1 MLVQIVY
8 FNKEL
13 VPIFWSYFYFLKAK
27 FDKSGHGL
35 QVGSGKGR
43 LKGRVD
49 SGSDNAISPSA
60 LQGLGKPFPEK
71 FLKNFLAKIT
81 YYPGHRVVS
90 GLPTS

>member
-13 VPIFWSYFYFLKAK
+13 VPSIFWSYLNFLIAK
-27 FDKSGHGL
+27 FHKSGRGL

-71 FLKNFLAKIT
+71 FLRRSL
-81 YYPGHRVVS
+81 
-90 GLPTS
+90 L